1 MKHATAISPIS
12 PWPQHTLT
20 FAKEYVVKQQHMH
33 TYEIINLLL
42 YLENVYEI
50 ILDTNPNQT
59 CIISKS
65 LSLKTEIFTIY
76 C

>member
-1 MKHATAISPIS
+1 
-12 PWPQHTLT
+12 
-20 FAKEYVVKQQHMH
+20 MH